1 MEKLFLKS
9 RLLIREQSIDFKRFI
24 FEKID
29 WKDRMIGIL
38 GARGTGKTTLLLQ
51 YAAQE
56 FHEENPR
63 RVLYITLDDIYFSE
77 NSLVDLAEE
86 FEKLGGEIL
95 ILDEVH
101 KYPNWAREIKNIY
114 DFQRKLKIIFTGSSI
129 IDLIKENVDLS
140 RRAIFYN
147 LPGLS
152 FREYLK
158 IEGIVDFDPIS
169 LPILL
174 QKHET
179 VAAEITKFIR
189 PLAHFPAYLK
199 AGYYPFFQENPN
211 TYFIRIEQVIKLILE
226 SDLQFIKGIDPQ
238 NIRKLYQL
246 LYVLSQSVPFVPN
259 ISKLSE
265 KIGITR
271 NTLVIYLD
279 YLEKAKI
286 INTIQAAG
294 KSTSILQKPDKIYL
308 ENTNLGYAISKREI
322 NIGNERETFFLNQ
335 LKNSGHLINLPKN
348 GDFLVDDTFLFE
360 IGGSGKSKSQL
371 NNEPNS
377 FVVSDGIEIGF
388 DSKIPIWL
396 FGFLY

>member
-1 MEKLFLKS
+1 
-9 RLLIREQSIDFKRFI
+9 
-24 FEKID
+24 
-29 WKDRMIGIL
+29 L

-51 YAAQE
+51 QASELFKEDQ
-56 FHEENPR
+56 PR
-63 RVLYITLDDIYFSE
+63 AILYVSLDDIYFSE
-77 NSLVDLAEE
+77 NTVVHLAEE

-114 DFQRKLKIIFTGSSI
+114 DFQRNLKIIFTGSSI

-140 RRAIFYN
+140 RRAIFYD

-158 IEGIVDFDPIS
+158 IEGIGNF
-169 LPILL
+169 
-174 QKHET
+174 E
-179 VAAEITKFIR
+179 
-189 PLAHFPAYLK
+189 PLALETILASHESIAADLAESFKPLSQFPKYLTT
-199 AGYYPFFQENPN
+199 GYYPFFKENPN
-211 TYFIRIEQVIKLILE
+211 TYFIRIEQVLKLVLE
-226 SDLQFIKGIDPQ
+226 IDLQFIKGIDSQ

-246 LYVLSQSVPFVPN
+246 LYVLSLSVPFTPN

-271 NTLVIYLD
+271 NTLLIYLN

-286 INTIQAAG
+286 INSLQASG

-308 ENTNLGYAISKREI
+308 ENTNLGHAISKQEI
-322 NIGNERETFFLNQ
+322 NTGNERETFFLNQ
-335 LKNSGHLINLPKN
+335 LKNSGHTASLPKF
-348 GDFLVDDTFLFE
+348 GDFLIDETFLFE
-360 IGGSGKSKSQL
+360 IGGSKKSSAQL
-371 NNEPNS
+371 KNQSNS
-377 FVVSDGIEIGF
+377 FVAADGIEVGF
-388 DSKIPIWL
+388 GNKIPIWL